1 MNWLEQPKD
10 LAEAMEMVPLAE
22 AFVKAVKAAVKENLK
37 NDVEIPG
44 FKLRNS
50 GNMTSYEAKK
60 VAEQLM
66 DSNLIKWEDLLESM
80 KFSIEG
86 LVPVWAEKTE
96 QTIAEARKDLKS
108 RLSEVATSKP
118 KASSIARVK

>member
-86 LVPVWAEKTE
+86 LVPIWAEKTE

-118 KASSIARVK
+118 KASSITRIK

>member
-1 MNWLEQPKD
+1 
-10 LAEAMEMVPLAE
+10 MVPLAE
-22 AFVKAVKAAVKENLK
+22 AFVKAVKAAVKEKLK

-80 KFSIEG
+80 KFSIEA
-86 LVPVWAEKTE
+86 LVPIWAEKTE
-96 QTIAEARKDLKS
+96 QTIADARKDLKS

-118 KASSIARVK
+118 KASSITRIK